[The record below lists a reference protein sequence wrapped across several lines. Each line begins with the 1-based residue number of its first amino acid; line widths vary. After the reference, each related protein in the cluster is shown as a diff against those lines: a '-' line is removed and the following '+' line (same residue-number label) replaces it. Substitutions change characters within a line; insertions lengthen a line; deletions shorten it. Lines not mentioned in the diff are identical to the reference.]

1 MSKSKK
7 TAAQKP
13 QKSSRPKAAQASDP
27 AKKPS
32 ALDAAARVLSE
43 KGVPMSC
50 GELIEAMAAKGY
62 WSSPKG
68 KTPAATLYAAL
79 LREINTKGASARF
92 KKSDRGQFTLA

>member
-7 TAAQKP
+7 TQKP
-13 QKSSRPKAAQASDP
+13 QKSSRPKAASDP

-32 ALDAAARVLSE
+32 ALDAAVRVLSE
-43 KGVPMSC
+43 SGTPMSC
-50 GELIEAMAAKGY
+50 RELIEAMAAKGY

-68 KTPAATLYAAL
+68 KTPAATLYSAL
-79 LREINTKGASARF
+79 LREITTKGDSSRF